1 MTFSFFTSSA
11 FKANWKPGLTVSL
24 VSIPLSISLAIA
36 SGAGP
41 IAGII
46 TAIWAGLIG
55 ALCGGSNYNI
65 IGPTGALSGFILS
78 YALLQGPDMIPL
90 LAIMTGLF
98 VILAYLCK
106 LERFLIFVP
115 SSVIHGFTLGIACI
129 IGLSQLNFAC
139 GLQNLPKHEKFMQ
152 NLYESLQHVGHIS
165 WPTCIVFMMFLCSL
179 LLLRQFVPKIP
190 GAILLSPL
198 GIAIGYATTHDL
210 LPIDLITLGKQ
221 FGNLKPYLLQFPS
234 FTFDPQIVL
243 PAAVIAFIAIIET
256 MLSAKIADVMTKT
269 KHNPRKELFGLGLA
283 NIASGLV
290 GGIPATAALARTAL
304 NVKTGATSRLS
315 AMLNSIFIVLWSFVF
330 LSFFSFIP
338 MAVIAAILVYTALNM
353 IEREHFDRLY
363 QHDKKGFAI
372 SMLVAAIT
380 IFIDPIV
387 GILGGIALALL
398 VLIQQLAQSYH
409 EVVTSQESGDQK
421 VTKNILTYSFKGKL
435 VYLNSQAH
443 VMRFQTD
450 FKDYTGVIL
459 VLQDVYYI
467 DLDGVDALEEIVD
480 LIQQRGQTIKI
491 VSPHEHITN
500 MLHSSKKFQEL
511 EQQEH
516 IFDSL
521 AAALTAK

>member
-1 MTFSFFTSSA
+1 
-11 FKANWKPGLTVSL
+11 
-24 VSIPLSISLAIA
+24 
-36 SGAGP
+36 
-41 IAGII
+41 
-46 TAIWAGLIG
+46 
-55 ALCGGSNYNI
+55 
-65 IGPTGALSGFILS
+65 
-78 YALLQGPDMIPL
+78 
-90 LAIMTGLF
+90 
-98 VILAYLCK
+98 
-106 LERFLIFVP
+106 
-115 SSVIHGFTLGIACI
+115 
-129 IGLSQLNFAC
+129 
-139 GLQNLPKHEKFMQ
+139 
-152 NLYESLQHVGHIS
+152 
-165 WPTCIVFMMFLCSL
+165 
-179 LLLRQFVPKIP
+179 
-190 GAILLSPL
+190 
-198 GIAIGYATTHDL
+198 
-210 LPIDLITLGKQ
+210 
-221 FGNLKPYLLQFPS
+221 
-234 FTFDPQIVL
+234 
-243 PAAVIAFIAIIET
+243 
-256 MLSAKIADVMTKT
+256 
-269 KHNPRKELFGLGLA
+269 
-283 NIASGLV
+283 
-290 GGIPATAALARTAL
+290 
-304 NVKTGATSRLS
+304 
-315 AMLNSIFIVLWSFVF
+315 
-330 LSFFSFIP
+330 